1 MISVVVPV
9 YNVENYLEAC
19 LESILASTYT
29 DFELIVIDD
38 GSTDSSGRLC
48 DQVAA
53 RDQRVKVV
61 HQENSGI
68 AASRNLG
75 IEMSSGEYL
84 SFVDADDVVAP
95 DMLERLLE
103 ALVADPECDFSMGR
117 ASTIHDDESMTPKPS
132 VGKPEVHT
140 YSQEQY
146 LDSLFRG
153 NLFGFPVVW
162 CKLFRREFIGQE
174 RFKPIQAE
182 DIEWLT
188 RLCIVMQKAAIVE
201 QPVYGYRVHSDS
213 ATHGNSGVNPV
224 IVKRLD
230 TLLMCLDDIPQ
241 ECPKYRSWCLLYIYK
256 VMLNTRYIARS
267 TSFAPE
273 VKASINSIY
282 NQTVK
287 ELMQCQLKPAARWGL
302 YGFYHLPWL
311 YAIAYPVYVK
321 YYQMSHGEQA
331 A

>member
-95 DMLERLLE
+95 YMLERLLE

-117 ASTIHDDESMTPKPS
+117 ASTIHDDESCLEAICLAS
-132 VGKPEVHT
+132 
-140 YSQEQY
+140 
-146 LDSLFRG
+146 R
-153 NLFGFPVVW
+153 W
-162 CKLFRREFIGQE
+162 CG
-174 RFKPIQAE
+174 AN
-182 DIEWLT
+182 
-188 RLCIVMQKAAIVE
+188 C
-201 QPVYGYRVHSDS
+201 SS
-213 ATHGNSGVNPV
+213 GNSLAKSALNRF
-224 IVKRLD
+224 RLRISSGSPGSA
-230 TLLMCLDDIPQ
+230 L
-241 ECPKYRSWCLLYIYK
+241 S
-256 VMLNTRYIARS
+256 
-267 TSFAPE
+267 
-273 VKASINSIY
+273 
-282 NQTVK
+282 
-287 ELMQCQLKPAARWGL
+287 
-302 YGFYHLPWL
+302 
-311 YAIAYPVYVK
+311 
-321 YYQMSHGEQA
+321 
-331 A
+331 